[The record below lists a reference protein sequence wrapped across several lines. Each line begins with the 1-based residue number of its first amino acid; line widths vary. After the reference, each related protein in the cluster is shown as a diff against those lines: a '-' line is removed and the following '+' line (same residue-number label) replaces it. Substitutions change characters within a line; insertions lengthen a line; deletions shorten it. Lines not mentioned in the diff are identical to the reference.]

1 MKKEQRRTNTLRAP
15 EGGAPKLVRVMVRP
29 EGWGLSQ
36 GSGFGSVGLGFR
48 SECRSLG
55 LRGFGLFGFRKI
67 GQNTES
73 LKLAKV
79 GLAKVGQRAGQSWFG
94 QSRFGQSRP

>member
-1 MKKEQRRTNTLRAP
+1 M
-15 EGGAPKLVRVMVRP
+15 EGGGRTPKKCGQGGAKGPRRGP
-29 EGWGLSQ
+29 EGWAQRVGPLSP
-36 GSGFGSVGLGFR
+36 GLGFR

-55 LRGFGLFGFRKI
+55 FVLFGFRKF
-67 GQNTES
+67 GQNTET

-79 GLAKVGQRAGQSWFG
+79 GLAKVGQHQNTKTG